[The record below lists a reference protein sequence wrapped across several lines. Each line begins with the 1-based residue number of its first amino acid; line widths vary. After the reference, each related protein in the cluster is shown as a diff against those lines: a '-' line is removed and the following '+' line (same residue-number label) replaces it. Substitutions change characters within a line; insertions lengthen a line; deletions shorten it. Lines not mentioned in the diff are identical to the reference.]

1 LKRNPEVAAIVVA
14 AGAGRRMGRGIGG
27 GIGGGTGG
35 GNARATGRGVRRG
48 MTGGMGRAAGRRM
61 ARGMD
66 RKCEKVFAI
75 LGGKP
80 LLFYSLKALEISPQ
94 IERVI
99 VVVRRRA
106 LKKCRDF
113 VSRLGFKKVQAV
125 VAGGKRRQDSVENGL
140 RFVGESRF
148 VLIHDGARP
157 FLSTQLISR
166 TLAACSKTG
175 AAIAAL
181 PVIDS
186 VKKVRGSWIDK
197 TVSRE
202 NLWAAQTPQVFK
214 KRVIEEAFER
224 WPRNMTATDDAS
236 MVEKSGRKVT
246 AVEGDLFNIK
256 ITFPS
261 DLALAES
268 LLRLRKRPLES
279 LAGAPRKR
287 SKVPTERSRSALR
300 RWSKKTSK

>member
-14 AGAGRRMGRGIGG
+14 AGVGRRMHGRMGVGAGRG
-27 GIGGGTGG
+27 
-35 GNARATGRGVRRG
+35 TGRGVGRG
-48 MTGGMGRAAGRRM
+48 ILG
-61 ARGMD
+61 GMD
-66 RKCEKVFAI
+66 REGEKVFVT

-80 LLFYSLKALEISPQ
+80 LLFYSLKALEVSPE

-106 LKKCRDF
+106 LKKCRDL

-157 FLSTQLISR
+157 FLSKRLISR
-166 TLAACSKTG
+166 TLAACRKTG

-181 PVIDS
+181 PVNDS
-186 VKKVRGSWIDK
+186 VKKVRGNSIDK
-197 TVSRE
+197 AVSRE
-202 NLWAAQTPQVFK
+202 NLWAAQTPQVFET
-214 KRVIEEAFER
+214 RVLEEAFGR
-224 WPRNMTATDDAS
+224 WPRNVTATDDAS
-236 MVEKSGRKVT
+236 MLKKSGRKVSV
-246 AVEGDLFNIK
+246 VEGELFNIK

-268 LLRLRKRPLES
+268 LLRLKKRPWAS
-279 LAGAPRKR
+279 FAGAPGRR
-287 SKVPTERSRSALR
+287 SKRLMTHGGI
-300 RWSKKTSK
+300 

>member
-1 LKRNPEVAAIVVA
+1 LKRNPEVVAIVVA
-14 AGAGRRMGRGIGG
+14 AGAGRRMGK
-27 GIGGGTGG
+27 GTG
-35 GNARATGRGVRRG
+35 
-48 MTGGMGRAAGRRM
+48 
-61 ARGMD
+61 RGMD
-66 RKCEKVFAI
+66 REGEKVFVT

-80 LLFYSLKALEISPQ
+80 LLFYSLKSLELSPE
-94 IERVI
+94 IERVV

-106 LKKCRDF
+106 LRKCRGL

-157 FLSTQLISR
+157 FLSTRLISR
-166 TLAACSKTG
+166 TLAACRRTG

-181 PVIDS
+181 PINDT
-186 VKKVRGSWIDK
+186 VKKVRGSSIDE
-197 TVSRE
+197 TVPRE
-202 NLWAAQTPQVFK
+202 NLWAAQTPQVFE
-214 KRVIEEAFER
+214 KRVIEEAFGR

-236 MVEKSGRKVT
+236 VVKKSGRRV
-246 AVEGDLFNIK
+246 AVVEGDLFNIK

-268 LLRLRKRPLES
+268 LLRLKKRPWE
-279 LAGAPRKR
+279 
-287 SKVPTERSRSALR
+287 
-300 RWSKKTSK
+300 